1 MLAAHTGVG
10 VFILAVSLANGMER
24 KLETTLAQG
33 ESVELAGYHFR
44 FDSVAPVE
52 GPNYDAQRA
61 QFSVH
66 TEGQTP
72 WLMFPEKRVFRV
84 QSMPLSQAAID
95 SSWTRDVFLALGEPL
110 DPEGRAWTVRLQ
122 IKPFMD
128 WIWVG
133 TLMMALGAGLSL
145 LDRRFRLAQ
154 RREPRAALQPLQER
168 SA

>member
-1 MLAAHTGVG
+1 
-10 VFILAVSLANGMER
+10 
-24 KLETTLAQG
+24 
-33 ESVELAGYHFR
+33 
-44 FDSVAPVE
+44 
-52 GPNYDAQRA
+52 
-61 QFSVH
+61 
-66 TEGQTP
+66 
-72 WLMFPEKRVFRV
+72 
-84 QSMPLSQAAID
+84 
-95 SSWTRDVFLALGEPL
+95 VFLALGEPL